1 MGRLLEFKAVNL
13 FLTRKNTLHKNLFFK
28 EKQKKAVHLLKD
40 LNLVLDQGESL
51 AIVGESGCGK
61 SLTLTALMQLLGDDT
76 KTQGE
81 IIFDGK
87 SLLALS
93 EQQKRKIRGAQIAMI
108 FQDPM
113 NALNPTMKVGE
124 QIAEVLRI
132 HKKLSNKEIKQKVI
146 KLLTETG
153 IADAATRY
161 QQYPFEFSGGMLQ
174 RVVIAMVLAGEPR
187 LMLADEP
194 TTALDVT
201 VQKQVLNL
209 IKAMQKKTGMSLV
222 LVSHDLAVVAETADK
237 VLVMYAGEF
246 VESSDV
252 YDLFENPSHPYTQ
265 GLLKSLPELS
275 HAECEGGLYAIE
287 GAPPD
292 LTQDI
297 PGCAFVDRCAFAMN
311 ICARQKPPM
320 FAINTSH
327 QVRCWLFN
335 AQAQEQNT
343 GLNNSND

>member
-1 MGRLLEFKAVNL
+1 MRALLELKAVNL
-13 FLTRKNTLHKNLFFK
+13 FLTRQNTLKKNFFFK
-28 EKQKKAVHLLKD
+28 QKQERPTHLLKD
-40 LNLVLDQGESL
+40 LNLVLYEGESL

-61 SLTLTALMQLLGDDT
+61 SLTLTALMQLLGENT

-93 EQQKRKIRGAQIAMI
+93 EEQKRKIRGAQIAMI

-113 NALNPTMKVGE
+113 NALNPTMKIGE
-124 QIAEVLRI
+124 QVAEVLRI
-132 HKKLSNKEIKQKVI
+132 HKKCKSNEIKPQVI

-153 IADAATRY
+153 ITDASLRY
-161 QQYPFEFSGGMLQ
+161 HQYPFEFSGGMLQ
-174 RVVIAMVLAGEPR
+174 RVAIAMVLAGEPR

-209 IKAMQKKTGMSLV
+209 IKVMQAKTGMSLI

-246 VESSDV
+246 VESSDID
-252 YDLFENPSHPYTQ
+252 DLFENPSHPYTQ
-265 GLLKSLPELS
+265 GLLKSLPEFS
-275 HAECEGGLYAIE
+275 HVESEDGLYTIE

-292 LTQDI
+292 LAQDI
-297 PGCAFVDRCAFAMN
+297 SGCAFVDRCASAMN
-311 ICARQKPPM
+311 ICTRQKPPM
-320 FAINTSH
+320 FVINSTH
-327 QVRCWLFN
+327 EVRCWLFN
-335 AQAQEQNT
+335 EPGQEQMKEIQV
-343 GLNNSND
+343 